1 MAIKR
6 LRRPRFIGER
16 IRALRVERRWTQKR
30 LAKLLGISQNYLS
43 ELERGQGFFTAD
55 HLLLI
60 LKTFNAPIDYFSQ
73 EKPKRQDQIQ
83 SALARFG
90 ATHLRESAETL
101 PTQAFKDAANAV
113 REALVSAESSRQITA
128 VAPVIVENID
138 RVNLKKL
145 RAQFLEIGLG
155 QRLGWA
161 LENTL
166 KALQRELS
174 RPLPHE
180 WTLKY
185 RRAELILKSFLSLP
199 WPGKPHVELK
209 SALLGST
216 DVLDHDIASG
226 KSLDEAYAESS
237 AVSKRWGITT
247 RIQEEDFIQALR
259 AARETH
265 Q

>member
-1 MAIKR
+1 MTIKQ
-6 LRRPRFIGER
+6 LRRPHSIGER
-16 IRALRVERRWTQKR
+16 IRALRIERRWTQKQ
-30 LAKLLGISQNYLS
+30 LAELLGISQNYLS

-60 LKTFNAPIDYFSQ
+60 LKTFNVPIDYFS
-73 EKPKRQDQIQ
+73 PTRPDRQDQIQ

-90 ATHLRESAETL
+90 ATHLHESAETL

-113 REALVSAESSRQITA
+113 RESLVSAESSRQITA
-128 VAPVIVENID
+128 VAAVIVENIN

-145 RAQFLEIGLG
+145 QAQFLEIGLG

-166 KALQRELS
+166 KALQQELAP
-174 RPLPHE
+174 PLPHE

-185 RRAELILKSFLSLP
+185 RRAEVILKSFLSLP
-199 WPGKPHVELK
+199 WPGKDHSQLK
-209 SALLGST
+209 KALPGST
-216 DVLDHDIASG
+216 DVLDHDIVSD
-226 KSLDEAYAESS
+226 KSLAEAYEESS
-237 AVSKRWGITT
+237 ELSQLWGITT
-247 RIQEEDFIQALR
+247 RIQKEDFIQALR

-265 Q
+265 K